1 MINSV
6 TVMGG
11 LTADPVMK
19 EAGGTQI
26 CSFSIAVEEV
36 RKDEKYTSFLDCVL
50 FGKSVSAFCEFMAKG
65 RKVCIQGRLRQ
76 DRWKDKE
83 TGGNRSKIAIVVDQ
97 WQLADSKPAAK
108 AQQAPADD
116 GLPPVDED
124 TPF

>member
-11 LTADPVMK
+11 LTADPVLK

-26 CSFSIAVEEV
+26 CSFSVAVEEV
-36 RKDEKYTSFLDCVL
+36 RKEEKYTSFLDCVL
-50 FGKSVSAFCEFMAKG
+50 FGKSVSAFCQIMAKG
-65 RKVCIQGRLRQ
+65 RKVVIQGALRQ

-83 TGGNRSKIAIVVDQ
+83 SGANRSKVAIVVNQ
-97 WQLADSKPAAK
+97 WQVGDSKPAAK
-108 AQQAPADD
+108 TPDQAA
-116 GLPPVDED
+116 VQSVADED